1 MDMKQLSAQE
11 VEEKLKKGEQLHIL
25 DVRETDEVAEGKIPG
40 AVNIPLGLLEF
51 KLQDLDRSQDYIVV
65 CHSGGRS
72 YMACEFLE
80 SRGYHVTNLN
90 GGMMAWTG
98 ETE

>member
-1 MDMKQLSAQE
+1 MKQIAAQE
-11 VEEKLKKGEQLHIL
+11 VEEKLEKGERLHIL

-51 KLQDLDRSQDYIVV
+51 QLQDLDRSQHYIVV

-72 YMACEFLE
+72 FMACQFLE
-80 SRGYHVTNLN
+80 SRGYDVANLN
-90 GGMMAWTG
+90 GGMMEWTG
-98 ETE
+98 KTE

>member
-1 MDMKQLSAQE
+1 MKQISTQE
-11 VEEKLKKGEQLHIL
+11 VEEKRKKGEKLHII

-51 KLQDLDRSQDYIVV
+51 RLQDLDRSKNYIVV

-72 YMACEFLE
+72 YMACQFLE
-80 SRGYHVTNLN
+80 SRGFDVTNLS
-90 GGMMAWTG
+90 GGMMSWTG
-98 ETE
+98 EIE